1 MRHGGA
7 GGRLQGYEVTLLEAG
22 AQPGGLVAGW
32 KTASGRSVEV
42 GIHGK
47 YCNAIFF
54 MCYKRD
60 WKIACDSIALQK
72 NLQNFSFFG
81 CSAKAAFV
89 LFSSLTQGWSS
100 HVKWNVFACGVQ
112 DFGTHIRTFSLLLM
126 SLVCNHSRHG
136 HDLPNTHLM
145 VWR

>member
-1 MRHGGA
+1 
-7 GGRLQGYEVTLLEAG
+7 LQGYEVTLLEAG

-47 YCNAIFF
+47 YCNSIFF
-54 MCYKRD
+54 MCYKQD
-60 WKIACDSIALQK
+60 WKIACGSIALQK
-72 NLQNFSFFG
+72 KPPELFILWLLCKG
-81 CSAKAAFV
+81 CICSV
-89 LFSSLTQGWSS
+89 QLS
-100 HVKWNVFACGVQ
+100 HTRLELSCEIEFVFACGVQ

-126 SLVCNHSRHG
+126 SLVCNHSQHG

>member
-1 MRHGGA
+1 VRHGGA

-32 KTASGRSVEV
+32 KTTSGRSVEV

-54 MCYKRD
+54 MCYKQD
-60 WKIACDSIALQK
+60 WKIACGSIALQK

-89 LFSSLTQGWSS
+89 LFSSLTQGWSC
-100 HVKWNVFACGVQ
+100 HVKWNL
-112 DFGTHIRTFSLLLM
+112 SLHVGCRI
-126 SLVCNHSRHG
+126 LVPISEHFLSC
-136 HDLPNTHLM
+136 
-145 VWR
+145 